1 MFFGRKFW
9 TFSGVKKTSIKPD
22 TILPSKTK
30 GRASII
36 IDRKTPIMEI
46 CFIMVNKGITRLYV
60 VDDGKYYGMIKDQ
73 ISSRK
78 FYIYSKSK
86 LNSGGYI

>member
-1 MFFGRKFW
+1 MGTIPHSQEGKIKPTRVPKRIARTLFFGRKFW

-36 IDRKTPIMEI
+36 IDRKTA
-46 CFIMVNKGITRLYV
+46 R
-60 VDDGKYYGMIKDQ
+60 
-73 ISSRK
+73 S
-78 FYIYSKSK
+78 
-86 LNSGGYI
+86 